1 MVKFLNLNNLLI
13 IKKKMNQLSNI
24 KLFYDGLDIKN
35 DNLIQGYTTNPSLL
49 KKHINYNSNSYEKIS
64 KLFLEKIDNLPI
76 SFEVLSNDNK
86 NMINEAKIISSW
98 GDNIYIKIP
107 IIDINGNYNIN
118 TIQSLLN
125 ENININITCVFTK
138 NQINMIQKLIIHKN
152 NKIIISIFSGRIA
165 DTGKNPMDLCIY
177 TKNLFQ
183 KDNNIEI
190 LWASVREIYN
200 IFQAIESKCDIITLP
215 ENIYQKLNC
224 IDKNL
229 TEFSK
234 ETVQQF
240 ITDGKSL
247 IL

>member
-1 MVKFLNLNNLLI
+1 
-13 IKKKMNQLSNI
+13 
-24 KLFYDGLDIKN
+24 
-35 DNLIQGYTTNPSLL
+35 
-49 KKHINYNSNSYEKIS
+49 
-64 KLFLEKIDNLPI
+64 
-76 SFEVLSNDNK
+76 
-86 NMINEAKIISSW
+86 
-98 GDNIYIKIP
+98 
-107 IIDINGNYNIN
+107 
-118 TIQSLLN
+118 
-125 ENININITCVFTK
+125 
-138 NQINMIQKLIIHKN
+138 MIQKLIIHKN

-177 TKNLFQ
+177 TKQLFQ
-183 KDNNIEI
+183 KNNNIEI